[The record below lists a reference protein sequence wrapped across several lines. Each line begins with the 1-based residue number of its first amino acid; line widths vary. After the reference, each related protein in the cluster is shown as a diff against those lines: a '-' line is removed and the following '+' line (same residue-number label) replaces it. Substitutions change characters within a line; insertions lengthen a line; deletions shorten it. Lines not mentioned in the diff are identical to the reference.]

1 MLEEWYTE
9 PFSICHMCKASNSL
23 DLKITVADTELNT
36 ETNVSSVLQMHII

>member
-1 MLEEWYTE
+1 
-9 PFSICHMCKASNSL
+9 MCKASNSL